1 MTELSCD
8 ICGATPVRAQ
18 ILIEGAKILACSRC
32 MRGGKILQRFEDI
45 EGVAPGSLGA
55 SAEATEEI
63 VEDYAKIIRAARE
76 RTGLP
81 LSVVAERISE
91 KESYLH
97 AIEGGRL
104 GPTMEVARKLEKE
117 LGIRLVEKVA
127 GAISTS
133 GSSSPGSF
141 TPPTLADMI
150 DTKKKKGK

>member
-1 MTELSCD
+1 
-8 ICGATPVRAQ
+8 
-18 ILIEGAKILACSRC
+18 
-32 MRGGKILQRFEDI
+32 MRGGKVLQRFDDL
-45 EGVAPGSLGA
+45 EGAAPGSLGA

-76 RTGLP
+76 RAGLP

-91 KESYLH
+91 KESYIH

-104 GPTMEVARKLEKE
+104 GPTLEVARKLEKE
-117 LGIRLVEKVA
+117 LGIKLVEKVA
-127 GAISTS
+127 GAISSS
-133 GSSSPGSF
+133 GSGPAGSF